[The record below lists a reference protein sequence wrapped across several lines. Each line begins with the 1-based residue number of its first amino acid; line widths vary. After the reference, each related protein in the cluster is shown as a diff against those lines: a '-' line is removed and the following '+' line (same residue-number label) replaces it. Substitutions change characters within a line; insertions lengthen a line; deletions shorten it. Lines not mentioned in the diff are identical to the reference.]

1 MAISYCSHKELIQK
15 GTALGGTWKVLWAV
29 EEGEFGF
36 PGRVKQ
42 RWCPSGESPLCPGE
56 RYRCPVSRKSLQ
68 KEWKE
73 RERPW
78 KRKLA
83 MQAQTAEWSPWN
95 CKGWASVRESWQV
108 SVRERGRISVE
119 AQLYVTRSYKHR
131 GKVTISLPEMGLFFH
146 VHLVTGAKPQR
157 PHPWNCLHSCPRFIA
172 INCKIMSMSFIF

>member
-42 RWCPSGESPLCPGE
+42 RWWQRSWALKMKLNWAHGDVWQKEQCPSGESSLCPGE

-73 RERPW
+73 RERLW

-83 MQAQTAEWSPWN
+83 MQAKTAEWSPWN
-95 CKGWASVRESWQV
+95 CKGWASARESWQV
-108 SVRERGRISVE
+108 SVREREAGSQWKHSSVWPGHISTE
-119 AQLYVTRSYKHR
+119 ERWQ
-131 GKVTISLPEMGLFFH
+131 
-146 VHLVTGAKPQR
+146 
-157 PHPWNCLHSCPRFIA
+157 
-172 INCKIMSMSFIF
+172 